1 MSSRRKITV
10 SSSISSRRSR
20 SNERE
25 SEFQGLQPPRPS
37 VFSRLGTIRSTK
49 RSPASSPAASSTKLL
64 CRNILDTGTC
74 QFGTKCKYVSSHKIA
89 QRQREDQKKTRKR
102 PLHGSSPKVDTDWQ
116 NWNEESLDYE
126 DERMLEKKR
135 LLLQRELEKEH
146 DQVPP
151 TLKEAPTKPQ
161 PEPPAATAAAV
172 ASSSSSSSSS
182 SDSTSSTSSDNSSDD
197 EEQRSVPS
205 KKNKKS
211 NSTKRAHKRNASSTE
226 SEEGS
231 KKSNKLDKEVWVNA
245 DFFFL

>member
-25 SEFQGLQPPRPS
+25 CEFQGLRPS
-37 VFSRLGTIRSTK
+37 VFSRLGTK
-49 RSPASSPAASSTKLL
+49 RSPASSSASYHS
-64 CRNILDTGTC
+64 
-74 QFGTKCKYVSSHKIA
+74 KYASSHKVG
-89 QRQREDQKKTRKR
+89 QRQREDQNKPRKR

-135 LLLQRELEKEH
+135 LLLQRELEMEH
-146 DQVPP
+146 EQVPADA
-151 TLKEAPTKPQ
+151 LKEAQTKPQ
-161 PEPPAATAAAV
+161 PEPPRAAAA

-205 KKNKKS
+205 KKNKKVS
-211 NSTKRAHKRNASSTE
+211 STKRARKRNASSTE

-231 KKSNKLDKEVWVNA
+231 KKSNKLDKQVCVNS
-245 DFFFL
+245 DILYLKHSLLQLLSL

>member
-25 SEFQGLQPPRPS
+25 CEFQGLRPS
-37 VFSRLGTIRSTK
+37 VFSRLGTK
-49 RSPASSPAASSTKLL
+49 RSPASSSASYHS
-64 CRNILDTGTC
+64 
-74 QFGTKCKYVSSHKIA
+74 KYASSHKMG
-89 QRQREDQKKTRKR
+89 QRQREDQNKPRKR

-135 LLLQRELEKEH
+135 LLLQRELEMEH
-146 DQVPP
+146 EQVPADA
-151 TLKEAPTKPQ
+151 LKEAQTKPQ
-161 PEPPAATAAAV
+161 PEPPRAAAAA

-182 SDSTSSTSSDNSSDD
+182 SDSTSSTSSDNSSD
-197 EEQRSVPS
+197 ELNS
-205 KKNKKS
+205 KKNKKVS
-211 NSTKRAHKRNASSTE
+211 STKRARKRNASSTE

-231 KKSNKLDKEVWVNA
+231 KKSNKLDKQVCVNS
-245 DFFFL
+245 DILYLKHSLLQLLSL